1 MGMSEKVDM
10 VPIRSPVG
18 NPNIDDLD
26 KEVVGE
32 WTGSE
37 DVTVCFDSDDK
48 VRLPHSQSVLVVYT
62 DFF

>member
-32 WTGSE
+32 WTGSK